1 METVALK
8 TRRSLLAALLLAAF
22 IVPTA
27 HSQINLGAFG
37 GVDLTDLSGDAPSNT
52 KYLSET
58 GFAVGA
64 VGEYRIAEDVWL
76 SLQPTWIQKGTRIA
90 FAESGQEELNDSL
103 VLNANYLT
111 VPVLIKIVSGNNK
124 TYVSGGLDLGFLLNA
139 TLSGQGVPADVS
151 YVFKP
156 TDLSANFAFGIMLPV
171 GRPRITIEVRYSQSL
186 LNVAHPDQD
195 PEVYSLPPRFRWV
208 GIQLFAGF
216 LYPLGGGER

>member
-1 METVALK
+1 MRSAATTL
-8 TRRSLLAALLLAAF
+8 RRSLPTALLFVIFVTPA
-22 IVPTA
+22 V
-27 HSQINLGAFG
+27 HSQVNLGAFG

-52 KYLSET
+52 KYLAET

-64 VGEYRIAEDVWL
+64 VGEYRIADDVWL

-90 FAESGQEELNDSL
+90 FAVSGQEELNDSL

-139 TLSGQGVPADVS
+139 TLSGSGVPADVS

-156 TDLSANFAFGIMLPV
+156 TDLSANFALGIMLPI
-171 GRPRITIEVRYSQSL
+171 GTPRITIEARYSQSL
-186 LNVAHPDQD
+186 VNAANPDQD